1 MTYSSNSYFRQLPI
15 LDYPSLANDRTS
27 SYDYSKV
34 KGRII
39 GILPDGCPVT
49 GSKSQL
55 IKKLTNDDPAPF
67 EIYDKK
73 GFTNNNKTSRYLDV
87 IIYTYIIVS
96 FLSFWIQQKLIL
108 F

>member
-1 MTYSSNSYFRQLPI
+1 MGRRSRNFKLSGNRKKKVDIKPKQK
-15 LDYPSLANDRTS
+15 
-27 SYDYSKV
+27 YDYSKV
-34 KGRII
+34 KGRIV

-73 GFTNNNKTSRYLDV
+73 LEGFIEKELYKFKKYTNN
-87 IIYTYIIVS
+87 
-96 FLSFWIQQKLIL
+96 KLYDSL
-108 F
+108 Y

>member
-1 MTYSSNSYFRQLPI
+1 MGRRSRNFKLISNRKKRVDVKPKQK
-15 LDYPSLANDRTS
+15 
-27 SYDYSKV
+27 YDYSKV
-34 KGRII
+34 KGRIV

-73 GFTNNNKTSRYLDV
+73 VEEFIEKELYKFKKYTNNELYDSLY
-87 IIYTYIIVS
+87 
-96 FLSFWIQQKLIL
+96 
-108 F
+108 

>member
-1 MTYSSNSYFRQLPI
+1 MGRRSRNFKLSGNRKKKVDVKPKQK
-15 LDYPSLANDRTS
+15 
-27 SYDYSKV
+27 YDYSKV
-34 KGRII
+34 KGRIV

-73 GFTNNNKTSRYLDV
+73 LEGFLEKELYKFKKYTNNELYDSLY
-87 IIYTYIIVS
+87 
-96 FLSFWIQQKLIL
+96 
-108 F
+108 

>member
-1 MTYSSNSYFRQLPI
+1 MGRRSRNFKLISNRKKKVAVKPKQK
-15 LDYPSLANDRTS
+15 
-27 SYDYSKV
+27 YDYSKV
-34 KGRII
+34 KGRIV

-73 GFTNNNKTSRYLDV
+73 LEGFLEKELYKFKKYTNNEMYDSLY
-87 IIYTYIIVS
+87 
-96 FLSFWIQQKLIL
+96 
-108 F
+108 

>member
-1 MTYSSNSYFRQLPI
+1 MGRRSRNFNLSGNRKKKVDVKPKQK
-15 LDYPSLANDRTS
+15 
-27 SYDYSKV
+27 YDYSKV
-34 KGRII
+34 KGRIV

-73 GFTNNNKTSRYLDV
+73 LEGFLEKELYKFKKYTNNDQYDSLY
-87 IIYTYIIVS
+87 
-96 FLSFWIQQKLIL
+96 
-108 F
+108 